1 MVTIYLESLS
11 FPAPPD
17 DFPVT
22 YGQEYLIPINT
33 IRSAKRKGI
42 VGICIV
48 AYVQAHGKSS
58 GGGGGGSSSSNP
70 TSALQ
75 H

>member
-1 MVTIYLESLS
+1 L
-11 FPAPPD
+11 FPVPPD

-33 IRSAKRKGI
+33 IRSVKGKGI

-58 GGGGGGSSSSNP
+58 GGGGGSSNP